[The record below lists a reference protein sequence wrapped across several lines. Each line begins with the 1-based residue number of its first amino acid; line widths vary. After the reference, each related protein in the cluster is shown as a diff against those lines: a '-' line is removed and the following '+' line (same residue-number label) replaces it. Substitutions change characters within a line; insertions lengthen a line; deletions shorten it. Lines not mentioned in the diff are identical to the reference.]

1 MNDPRP
7 IPFAPEGADEPQSLP
22 VNRRSLL
29 TYAMS
34 MPVAISAVG
43 LAVTPTSAHALP
55 LPLTPPDTVDYYDVG
70 DSLVQAGAPTMPLV
84 KLSLGADGVYTF
96 EMPRLEQGTGI
107 ATALAMMIAE
117 EAQVP
122 LAMVKVKSADA
133 QPELV
138 ANQITG
144 GSSSVRCFEPF
155 IPALVIAARL
165 KAGLLPGTGAPK
177 DPAQYQVV
185 GKRVAKLDALDI
197 ITGKKKFTM
206 DLDVPGAKPTMMRMP
221 SQIRGKV
228 RSVNNRSAVLGM
240 PGVIA
245 VEIIPEGGTIVP
257 FPPGVAVMAETFGE
271 AWDACRALDI
281 TWADGANKG
290 LSDASIQATL
300 KAAMPPM
307 LPAPL
312 GTIAID
318 AEFEFAAASH
328 CPLEVECAIVDARPD
343 RCEIWAGM
351 QTPIVALQA
360 VAADLGLPE
369 SAVTA
374 HCIPSGGAFGR
385 RLFWDPVQVA
395 AQVSKLTG
403 RICKLMYHRSD
414 DVRHTRSRP
423 PQFHKVRAA
432 LLPPTL
438 LLPGNV
444 LSYQQSI
451 GIVRL
456 DARHGYGE
464 KVTALGG
471 SLPPMVQQT
480 VGNLGYEEFFFKTMV
495 SSPYNFGV
503 SNKLLVPVAFD
514 LPTVSYRSV
523 HINPARTVEEIIVD
537 EIAAKLNKDPVAFRL
552 EFLRLP
558 RAKAVLQRVVGA
570 AQWGKAMPAGFAQ
583 GVGVHMES
591 RAFTACVV
599 ELDGRDPANCKVT
612 RATIV
617 IDVGKPISPSG
628 IEQQAHGGLAEAI
641 SLVLNAGLT
650 IKDGLIQEGSY
661 NQYRFAKMKDFPK
674 NVEVII
680 MPNVGDPIAGMG
692 EVGMSAPS
700 GAIANAYARATG
712 RKPRKFPLNARPS
725 TRRRRPA
732 SCPHPPSSEEPPM
745 PTYNLTVNNTAV
757 TVDAPADMAL
767 LWVLRD
773 KLGITGPKYGCGV
786 NVCKACTCLVN
797 GKAVTTC
804 ATKVSAVQGKKI
816 TTIEGLANGTT
827 LHPVQQAWLDR
838 DVPQC
843 GFCQP
848 GQIMAAVDLLSR
860 TRTPTD
866 ADIDAIENMCR
877 CGTYGR
883 IRQAIKAAATMM

>member
-7 IPFAPEGADEPQSLP
+7 IPFDPPLVQPPSGRAIS
-22 VNRRSLL
+22 RRSVL
-29 TYAMS
+29 TYGATAPMVS
-34 MPVAISAVG
+34 TALG
-43 LAVTPTSAHALP
+43 LAATPSTAVAAP
-55 LPLTPPDTVDYYDVG
+55 LPLTPPDSVDNYDVA
-70 DSLVQAGAPTMPLV
+70 DSIVQASAPTMPLV
-84 KLSLGADGVYTF
+84 KLALGADGTYTF

-122 LAMVKVKSADA
+122 LSKVVVKSADA
-133 QPELV
+133 QPDLV

-144 GSSSVRCFEPF
+144 GSSSVRSFEPF
-155 IPALVIAARL
+155 IKPLVAAARV
-165 KAGLLPGTGAPK
+165 KAGLLPGTGAPS
-177 DPAQYQVV
+177 DPAQYQVI

-197 ITGKKKFTM
+197 VTGKKKFTM
-206 DLDVPGAKPTMMRMP
+206 DVGVPGALPTMMRMP

-228 RSVNNRSAVLGM
+228 LRVNNRAAVLAM
-240 PGVIA
+240 PGVVA
-245 VEIIPEGGTIVP
+245 VEIIPEGGTVVP
-257 FPPGVAVMAETFGE
+257 FPPGVAVMAETFGQ

-290 LSDASIQATL
+290 LSDASIQAQL
-300 KAAMPPM
+300 RAALPPQ
-307 LPAPL
+307 LPAPS
-312 GTIAID
+312 GTIAVD
-318 AEFEFAAASH
+318 AEFEFPAASH
-328 CPLEVECAIVDARPD
+328 CPLEVECAIVDAKPN

-351 QTPIVALQA
+351 QCPIVTLQA
-360 VAADLGLPE
+360 IAADLGLPE

-395 AQVSKLTG
+395 AQVSRLTG

-423 PQFHKVRAA
+423 PQFHRVRAA

-438 LLPGNV
+438 LTPGNV

-495 SSPYNFGV
+495 SLPYNFGV
-503 SNKLLVPVAFD
+503 SNKLLVPVALD

-523 HINPARTVEEIIVD
+523 HIMPARTVEEIVVD
-537 EIAAKLNKDPVAFRL
+537 EIAKRLNKDPVAFRL

-558 RAKAVLQRVVGA
+558 RAKAVLQRVAGA

-591 RAFTACVV
+591 RAFTACIV
-599 ELDGRDPANCKVT
+599 ELDGRDPLNSKVT

-628 IEQQAHGGLAEAI
+628 IEQQVHGGLAEAI
-641 SLVLNAGLT
+641 SLILNAGLT

-674 NVEVII
+674 QVEVII

-700 GAIANAYARATG
+700 AAIANAYARATG
-712 RKPRKFPLNARPS
+712 RQPRKFPLNAQ
-725 TRRRRPA
+725 PA
-732 SCPHPPSSEEPPM
+732 
-745 PTYNLTVNNTAV
+745 
-757 TVDAPADMAL
+757 
-767 LWVLRD
+767 
-773 KLGITGPKYGCGV
+773 
-786 NVCKACTCLVN
+786 
-797 GKAVTTC
+797 
-804 ATKVSAVQGKKI
+804 
-816 TTIEGLANGTT
+816 
-827 LHPVQQAWLDR
+827 
-838 DVPQC
+838 
-843 GFCQP
+843 F
-848 GQIMAAVDLLSR
+848 
-860 TRTPTD
+860 TPTP
-866 ADIDAIENMCR
+866 AGQLPAPVFV
-877 CGTYGR
+877 
-883 IRQAIKAAATMM
+883 